1 MASNRNQ
8 IPDTST
14 EPTAAEPNGQDNTFQ
29 ELDQQASAKP
39 PPDEVTTTTSPLIKN
54 K

>member
-8 IPDTST
+8 IPDTSA
-14 EPTAAEPNGQDNTFQ
+14 EPTSAELNEQDNTVQ
-29 ELDQQASAKP
+29 ELEQQASAKP
-39 PPDEVTTTTSPLIKN
+39 PSDEVTTTTSPWIKN

>member
-14 EPTAAEPNGQDNTFQ
+14 DPEATDPNEQDRTLQDAE
-29 ELDQQASAKP
+29 QQASAKP
-39 PPDEVTTTTSPLIKN
+39 PSDEVTTTTSPMIRN